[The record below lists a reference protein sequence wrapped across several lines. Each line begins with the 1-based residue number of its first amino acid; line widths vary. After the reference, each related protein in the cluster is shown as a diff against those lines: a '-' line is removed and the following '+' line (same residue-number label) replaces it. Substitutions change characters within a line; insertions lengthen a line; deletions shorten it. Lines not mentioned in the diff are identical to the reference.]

1 MTQIDEGAW
10 QLLDPEVRTASQAI
24 VAALKY
30 DDAIFAAF
38 RLVEAKLQ
46 HSTQSNAIGQALI
59 SEAFDGPAPRVDIAS
74 DARDRESIR
83 QLFSGAFGHI
93 RNDRGHKSAP
103 SLPCPNAAVCV
114 QYLSTASLL
123 LHFLAQ
129 DRNLRPQINGIRLF
143 GTQERPFL
151 EMRGERLDKVQAVFA
166 GELNITVLRQ
176 SESVIEVAP
185 PARFHGVIR
194 LKTPADQ
201 LLEVE
206 CNASAFTQADNFYE
220 VTAADI
226 PLFSDAQC
234 KVMRSDVVGMSVKAH
249 EGGRQFVRIQPTEPG
264 KYRVGQYVTHGP
276 FLETHIVSETWY
288 VDPVT
293 AKPRSAWYGSMVS
306 RPEVIGSVGKR
317 RYFSIHIFPTDIRV
331 GPSEKRALQVRAVF
345 TEGGVKNDEDVTAR
359 VTWSTSDESTAF
371 VKAGVLH
378 AKNFGDAVIEA
389 KWESLISSS
398 NVRCSSLLKR
408 TPITYFQGI
417 RRLQQLSFTAS
428 DNLYFVNQSEFVYK
442 LTPDGKFSVAARL
455 PMEDSEV
462 AGIDCIHMQSENVM
476 LVNLVSGGHCF
487 KLTRKGDFFQDPTP
501 LAPSLLGTKKSMA
514 SFADGTLWIA
524 VMAAPTG
531 GKLVK
536 IDPNGVETAFDTPDT
551 PIYLASGPGNHL
563 FVPSRNLNAVL
574 VFNAHGE
581 IVERIPVQEPDSIS
595 GIFVDTA
602 GTIYLSTFYNGKV
615 IRLERTEG
623 GYTEQCIASGLGIL
637 GGIAADSNDRLF
649 VSDFTGDSIWML
661 P

>member
-10 QLLDPEVRTASQAI
+10 HLLNPEVREASQAI

-46 HSTQSNAIGQALI
+46 HGAQSNAIGQALI
-59 SEAFDGPAPRVDIAS
+59 ADAFDGPTPRVDIAR
-74 DARDRESIR
+74 DARDRDSIR

-103 SLPCPNAAVCV
+103 SLPCPDAAVCF

-129 DRNLRPQINGIRLF
+129 DRNLLPRIDGIRLF
-143 GTQERPFL
+143 GTHERPFL

-166 GELNITVLRQ
+166 GDLSITVLRQ

-185 PARFHGVIR
+185 PARFHGVIH
-194 LKTPADQ
+194 LKTTADQ
-201 LLEVE
+201 LLDVE
-206 CNASAFTQADNFYE
+206 CNAFAFSQADSFYE
-220 VTAADI
+220 VIATDI

-234 KVMRSDVVGMSVKAH
+234 KVVRLNVVGMSVKAH
-249 EGGRQFVRIQPTEPG
+249 EAGRQFVRIQPTEPG
-264 KYRVGQYVTHGP
+264 RYRVGQYVTHGP
-276 FLETHIVSETWY
+276 FREMQIVSETWY
-288 VDPVT
+288 LDSVT
-293 AKPRSAWYGSMVS
+293 AKPRSAWLSSMVS
-306 RPEVIGSVGKR
+306 IPEVIGSAGKR
-317 RYFSIHIFPTDIRV
+317 RYSSIHIFPTDIRV

-345 TEGGVKNDEDVTAR
+345 TDGGVKSDEDVTAR
-359 VTWSTSDESTAF
+359 VAWSTSDESTAF

-378 AKNFGDAVIEA
+378 AKNFGDAVVEA
-389 KWESLISSS
+389 KWEGLISCST
-398 NVRCSSLLKR
+398 VRCSSLLKR
-408 TPITYFQGI
+408 KPVTYFQGI
-417 RRLQQLSFTAS
+417 RRLQQLSFTKS
-428 DNLYFVNQSEFVYK
+428 DSLYFVNQSEFVYK
-442 LTPDGKFSVAARL
+442 LTPDGKIAVAARL

-462 AGIDCIHMQSENVM
+462 SGIDCIHMQSEDVM
-476 LVNLVSGGHCF
+476 LVNLVSAGHCF
-487 KLTRKGDFFQDPTP
+487 KLTKKGDFFQDPIP
-501 LAPSLLGTKKSMA
+501 LAASVLGTKKSMA
-514 SFADGTLWIA
+514 SFTDGTLWIA
-524 VMAAPTG
+524 VMGGQTG

-536 IDPNGVETAFDTPDT
+536 IDPNGVETAFDTPDM
-551 PIYLASGPGNHL
+551 PIYLASGPGNQL

-581 IVERIPVQEPDSIS
+581 IVERIAFQESDSIS
-595 GIFVDTA
+595 GIYVDTA
-602 GTIYLSTFYNGKV
+602 GTIYLTTFYNGKV
-615 IRLERTEG
+615 LRLQRTES
-623 GYTEQCIASGLGIL
+623 GYMEQCIASGLGNL

-649 VSDFTGDSIWML
+649 VSDFTGETIWML